1 MALYMFKAS
10 YTSQA
15 IKTMVENPQDRS
27 GMISKACEA
36 FGGNMIGMYMA
47 FGDDDA
53 IVIAEVP
60 NDVSAAAIS
69 AQVASG
75 GACSSVTTTQLLSM
89 SDWVTACEKA
99 KSVSSGYTA
108 PSSQRF
114 MSRFLLSEE
123 RLRLISASKNF
134 KSTKIDRLTYSKK

>member
-1 MALYMFKAS
+1 
-10 YTSQA
+10 
-15 IKTMVENPQDRS
+15 
-27 GMISKACEA
+27 
-36 FGGNMIGMYMA
+36 MA

-75 GACSSVTTTQLLSM
+75 GSCSSVTTTQLLSM

-108 PSSQRF
+108 PSS
-114 MSRFLLSEE
+114 
-123 RLRLISASKNF
+123 
-134 KSTKIDRLTYSKK
+134 

>member
-1 MALYMFKAS
+1 
-10 YTSQA
+10 
-15 IKTMVENPQDRS
+15 PQDRS

-47 FGDDDA
+47 FGDDDV

-89 SDWVTACEKA
+89 SDWVTACENKI
-99 KSVSSGYTA
+99 
-108 PSSQRF
+108 RF
-114 MSRFLLSEE
+114 KRLYCSILIKVFVSRFLLSEE

-134 KSTKIDRLTYSKK
+134 KSIKIDQLTYSKK

>member
-15 IKTMVENPQDRS
+15 IKTMVDNPQDRS

-47 FGDDDA
+47 FGDDDV

-75 GACSSVTTTQLLSM
+75 GECCSVTTTQLLSM

-99 KSVSSGYTA
+99 KSVSSGYA
-108 PSSQRF
+108 VPSS
-114 MSRFLLSEE
+114 
-123 RLRLISASKNF
+123 
-134 KSTKIDRLTYSKK
+134 

>member
-15 IKTMVENPQDRS
+15 IKTMVDNPQGRS

-89 SDWVTACEKA
+89 SDWVSACEKA
-99 KSVSSGYTA
+99 KSISSGYTA
-108 PSSQRF
+108 PSS
-114 MSRFLLSEE
+114 
-123 RLRLISASKNF
+123 
-134 KSTKIDRLTYSKK
+134 